1 MKKKIIL
8 FIFIVVFIYA
18 AGGLAYYYT
27 NKKPAVINISSLD
40 TIKGY
45 NYTLKSNDTLIYTN
59 EFKTLKSN
67 LESDSIDYEEYA
79 KSIAKLFIIDL
90 YTLNNKINKYDV
102 GGTLYIHPDYINNYK
117 LNVQDT
123 LYKYIEDNSNKLRN
137 QELPEVSST
146 EIINTEEIKFNIGDN
161 EYDGYKINIKWD
173 YVKDLGYDT
182 EGEVLVIKD
191 NNNCYVVEKN

>member
-59 EFKTLKSN
+59 EFKMLKSN

-182 EGEVLVIKD
+182 EGEVIVIKD